1 MYVNLDGL
9 TIYSTYMC
17 ELLRLNP
24 FDILIRLMTFKLAN
38 DECRTQW
45 VNNIHS
51 YMYVLVN
58 RRFGALSVSVPSH
71 LWIPHW
77 VWVLLAPLMIFDLCT
92 SEWVSACVVILTT
105 TVHLDWIVCM
115 FCYLDINRVEY
126 RPKHT
131 HTHTNRA
138 AANLVTELRKVCRW
152 RCEYM

>member
-1 MYVNLDGL
+1 M
-9 TIYSTYMC
+9 SC
-17 ELLRLNP
+17 WLNP

-131 HTHTNRA
+131 HTHTQTEQQPIWLPNYA
-138 AANLVTELRKVCRW
+138 KCVGGAVNICKYQYIPLVFV
-152 RCEYM
+152 